1 MRALQNKQA
10 KRRALGC
17 CTQIAKAMEQIFL
30 NNLPL
35 QTTTAKSQ
43 AIAGCSHCGQP
54 CIAGTLLPAC
64 AWQFFFFPFPGGKQE
79 TPALALSR
87 SLGLSALGLEPC
99 CQQSCFLSSFA
110 WSRSGFINAG
120 SHAAGVDSV
129 TQMLST
135 TPKGSLLASNAAR
148 ATGGQTPGELL
159 KSCLWGMFT
168 ESENP
173 EEIE

>member
-1 MRALQNKQA
+1 M
-10 KRRALGC
+10 RALGC
-17 CTQIAKAMEQIFL
+17 CTQIAKAREQIFL

-43 AIAGCSHCGQP
+43 AIAGCSHCSQP

-64 AWQFFFFPFPGGKQE
+64 ARQLFFFPLFPFPGGKQE
-79 TPALALSR
+79 IPALALSR
-87 SLGLSALGLEPC
+87 SLGGLSPLGLEPC

-110 WSRSGFINAG
+110 WSRSGFIKAG

-135 TPKGSLLASNAAR
+135 TPNGSLLAPNAAR
-148 ATGGQTPGELL
+148 ATGGQTPGELPRNY
-159 KSCLWGMFT
+159 LWGMFT
-168 ESENP
+168 ETENP
-173 EEIE
+173 EETEWLKKLI

>member
-1 MRALQNKQA
+1 
-10 KRRALGC
+10 
-17 CTQIAKAMEQIFL
+17 MEQIFL

-43 AIAGCSHCGQP
+43 AIDGCSHCGQP

-64 AWQFFFFPFPGGKQE
+64 AWQLFFFPFPGGKQE

-87 SLGLSALGLEPC
+87 SLGLSALALEPC